1 MLRRHGGDLHHP
13 APEVAAHQP
22 QSALGGERPRHGA
35 QDAVVKALRSP
46 FTPGQ
51 PAIFEEGLLGI
62 AMQASPHHGM
72 HIVVQQAGVE
82 QLAHQQRDTASG
94 MEVIDVRRAVGIDA
108 GQRRHH
114 FGEVGHVLP
123 GQLNAR
129 RLGDGRHVQGVVGR
143 AAGGMQRNH
152 GVDQHALV
160 DQLAEGR
167 VAAPLRREPR
177 DLARRLDGQRIAQW
191 RPGIDEGRARQ
202 VQAHHFHQHLIGVG
216 GAIEGTGARAVIGL
230 HLGSEQLVAASLA
243 FGVTLAHRGLVLV
256 GQAGGHRPGRHEQRR
271 QMTEAQRT
279 DQQARHDLVA
289 DAEQQRGVE
298 QVVRQR
304 HRRAHGDHLAAGNG
318 QLHARLALG
327 NAITHRRHAA
337 GHLTHRADLAQRLAQ
352 ALRVVLVGLVRR
364 EHVVVG
370 GDDGHVGRI
379 RQAQALLV
387 LRATAGDTMGEV
399 GALRRIA
406 GRPGARDG
414 ANHGEIGLACRTAA
428 LDQALG
434 DFDDPGM
441 HETSKIV
448 VFITNRSAL

>member
-1 MLRRHGGDLHHP
+1 M
-13 APEVAAHQP
+13 
-22 QSALGGERPRHGA
+22 
-35 QDAVVKALRSP
+35 
-46 FTPGQ
+46 
-51 PAIFEEGLLGI
+51 
-62 AMQASPHHGM
+62 
-72 HIVVQQAGVE
+72 
-82 QLAHQQRDTASG
+82 
-94 MEVIDVRRAVGIDA
+94 
-108 GQRRHH
+108 
-114 FGEVGHVLP
+114 
-123 GQLNAR
+123 
-129 RLGDGRHVQGVVGR
+129 
-143 AAGGMQRNH
+143 
-152 GVDQHALV
+152 
-160 DQLAEGR
+160 
-167 VAAPLRREPR
+167 
-177 DLARRLDGQRIAQW
+177 
-191 RPGIDEGRARQ
+191 
-202 VQAHHFHQHLIGVG
+202 
-216 GAIEGTGARAVIGL
+216 IGL

-352 ALRVVLVGLVRR
+352 ALRVVLVGLVGRK
-364 EHVVVG
+364 HVVVG

-406 GRPGARDG
+406 GRPGARGG
-414 ANHGEIGLACRTAA
+414 ANHGEIGLARRTAA

-448 VFITNRSAL
+448 VFITNRSAS